1 MEKYYVYFL
10 NKTNNNIKKIASSN
24 KKDEVIHLF
33 KKYIKLNKNISD
45 ETHDCIIL
53 KYQKVNYNENQPI
66 KMVFGPIK
74 ITISFYKITKRLS
87 IKDSKDDNRNN
98 HIFLTIKFLE
108 KNSKNVILKYMKQ
121 IIDYANR
128 NKLEKRLLAPKT
140 IDQINIT

>member
-1 MEKYYVYFL
+1 MKKYYIYLL
-10 NKTNNNIKKIASSN
+10 NKINNNIKEVANSN
-24 KKDEVIHLF
+24 KKDEVINLF
-33 KKYIKLNKNISD
+33 KKYIKLKKPISN
-45 ETHDCIIL
+45 ETHDCILL

-87 IKDSKDDNRNN
+87 ITDNKDDNRNN

-108 KNSKNVILKYMKQ
+108 KSNKNIKLKYMKK
-121 IIDYANR
+121 IIDYANN

-140 IDQINIT
+140 IDQIH